1 MMSLFVTLNIAFA
14 FFATFSGPSSWEQ
27 YGFRASSPSLFSAF
41 SSLFLHANVF
51 HLLGNMLFLVG
62 VGSALEEDLG
72 AIKFSL
78 VYLLGGLFG
87 VLVHWWLYRGNF
99 GGPLLLGASGCI
111 ASCVGYCGIRFSA
124 RKAPLF
130 YGLSIPVWAMVA
142 LWAILQVVSLFY
154 SVSETAPKVA
164 FAAHLGG
171 FAFGLLMTFVFR
183 ASSTAKVEIASQHI
197 AQSQSQGLE
206 ASLEATE
213 NALKL
218 KPNDPDLLFSAA
230 EITRSI
236 GETARERQYLDR
248 LWKVSP
254 GLAAQRLSEIGE
266 LSKIPS
272 LDRMKAQ
279 SNLDPMPKTVILE
292 SVATQI
298 EDPECPNAM
307 LELALLDQKS
317 DWASKLLSQF
327 PMHPASQIAQTRGLK

>member
-1 MMSLFVTLNIAFA
+1 MSLFVTLNIAFA
-14 FFATFSGPSSWEQ
+14 FFATFAGHSSWEQ
-27 YGFRASSPSLFSAF
+27 WGFRSSSPSVLTAF

-72 AIKFSL
+72 SLKFSI
-78 VYLLGGLFG
+78 VYLFGGLFG
-87 VLVHWWLYRGNF
+87 VLVHWWLYRTNV

-111 ASCVGYCGIRFSA
+111 AACVGYCGIRFAA

-154 SVSETAPKVA
+154 SVSDSAPKVA

-183 ASSTAKVEIASQHI
+183 ATSTAKVEIAQEQI
-197 AQSQSQGLE
+197 MQSHSQGIE

-218 KPNDPDLLFSAA
+218 NPNDPNLLASAA
-230 EITRSI
+230 ELTRSM
-236 GETARERQYLDR
+236 GESQREKQYLDR
-248 LWKVSP
+248 LWKVAP
-254 GLAAQRLSEIGE
+254 GLAVQRLFERGE
-266 LSKIPS
+266 LPSIPS
-272 LDRMKAQ
+272 LERMKVQ
-279 SNLDPMPKTVILE
+279 SNLTTEARKLILE
-292 SVATQI
+292 SVASQPV
-298 EDPECPNAM
+298 DPECPNAM
-307 LELALLDQKS
+307 LELAILEQNSQWLQ
-317 DWASKLLSQF
+317 KLLADF
-327 PMHPASQIAQTRGLK
+327 PMHPASQIAHARGLK